1 MIRQTEG
8 VHHLRLPR
16 NIVAASL
23 AGSVLLGACGF
34 GGSDSEDLTPLPTSA
49 TTTVTPTMAPLTTTT
64 TAPTTTT
71 SPATTTTVVDPIAEL
86 VLRRDGI
93 GDVRFG
99 VDPEAVVNYLK
110 SQLGSPSQDS
120 GYVDSFSEFG
130 SCPGTRV
137 RGVRWGDLTLL
148 FGDESTVA
156 EGRLHFF
163 AWKYGPSSSGRPVPP
178 GLVAEGGITLGSTVS
193 AIVKAF
199 PQTQIFTDEI
209 FGAGF
214 EIVRTLSGTLTDSGP
229 SGRVTV
235 LYGGISCGG

>member
-1 MIRQTEG
+1 MQLLKFP
-8 VHHLRLPR
+8 LR
-16 NIVAASL
+16 
-23 AGSVLLGACGF
+23 SVLVGIGLASTMVLGACGT
-34 GGSDSEDLTPLPTSA
+34 GGSETDDLTPLPTSV
-49 TTTVTPTMAPLTTTT
+49 TTTVAATMAPLTSTTSP
-64 TAPTTTT
+64 PTTTT
-71 SPATTTTVVDPIAEL
+71 SLATTTTTVNPITEL

-99 VDPEAVVNYLK
+99 VDPEAVMSYLK
-110 SQLGSPSQDS
+110 TQLGDPTRDS

-130 SCPGTRV
+130 TCPGARV

-163 AWKYGPSSSGRPVPP
+163 AWSYGPPAGSRPVPD
-178 GLVAEGGITLGSTVS
+178 GLTAEGGITLGSTVA
-193 AIVKAF
+193 AITKAF
-199 PQTQIFTDEI
+199 PQTEVYADEI

-214 EIVRTLSGTLTDSGP
+214 EIVRTLSGTLTDPSP

-235 LYGGISCGG
+235 LYGGIACGG

>member
-1 MIRQTEG
+1 M
-8 VHHLRLPR
+8 
-16 NIVAASL
+16 
-23 AGSVLLGACGF
+23 VLSGCGL
-34 GGSDSEDLTPLPTSA
+34 GGSETNDLTPLPTSV
-49 TTTVTPTMAPLTTTT
+49 TTTVAATMAPLTSTTSP
-64 TAPTTTT
+64 PTTTT
-71 SPATTTTVVDPIAEL
+71 SLVTTTTVVDPIKAL

-99 VDPEAVVNYLK
+99 VDPEAVISYLK
-110 SQLGSPSQDS
+110 SQIGDPTRDS

-130 SCPGTRV
+130 NCPGARV

-163 AWKYGPSSSGRPVPP
+163 AWKYGPPSGSRPVPA
-178 GLVAEGGITLGSTVS
+178 GLIAEGDITLGSTVA
-193 AIVKAF
+193 AIIKAF
-199 PQTQIFTDEI
+199 PKTEIFADEI

-214 EIVRTLSGTLTDSGP
+214 EIVRTLSGSLTDASA

-235 LYGGISCGG
+235 MYGGIACGG

>member
-1 MIRQTEG
+1 MI
-8 VHHLRLPR
+8 HLRFSR
-16 NIVAASL
+16 FVCVATV
-23 AGSVLLGACGF
+23 AGSILLGACGF
-34 GGSDSEDLTPLPTSA
+34 GGSDAEDLTPLPTSV
-49 TTTVTPTMAPLTTTT
+49 TTTVAPTMAPLTTTT
-64 TAPTTTT
+64 VAPSTTT
-71 SPATTTTVVDPIAEL
+71 SLVTTTTVLDPIAEL

-110 SQLGSPSQDS
+110 SKLGSPTQDS

-163 AWKYGPSSSGRPVPP
+163 AWKYGPPSSSRPVPV
-178 GLVAEGGITLGSTVS
+178 GMVAEGSVTLGSTVS
-193 AIVKAF
+193 AILKAF
-199 PQTQIFTDEI
+199 PQTQVFTDEI

-214 EIVRTLSGTLTDSGP
+214 EIVRTLSGTLTDTGP
-229 SGRVTV
+229 SGRVTI

>member
-1 MIRQTEG
+1 VHRLGLSFRRTVIG
-8 VHHLRLPR
+8 VGL
-16 NIVAASL
+16 IGSL
-23 AGSVLLGACGF
+23 ILSACGT
-34 GGSDSEDLTPLPTSA
+34 GGSDSEDLTPLPTSP
-49 TTTVTPTMAPLTTTT
+49 TTTVAPTMAPLTSTTST
-64 TAPTTTT
+64 SSTTT
-71 SPATTTTVVDPIAEL
+71 SLVTTTTVADPIKEL
-86 VLRRDGI
+86 ELRRDGI

-110 SQLGSPSQDS
+110 SRLGEPTRDS

-130 SCPGTRV
+130 SCPGARV
-137 RGVRWGDLTLL
+137 RGVYWGDLLLL

-163 AWKYGPSSSGRPVPP
+163 SWRYGPASTTGPIPA
-178 GLVAEGGITLGSTVS
+178 GLTAEGGITLGSTVA
-193 AIVKAF
+193 AITQAF
-199 PQTQIFTDEI
+199 PQVVVYNDEL

-214 EIVRTLSGTLTDSGP
+214 EIVRTLSGTLTSAAA